1 MKSIDE
7 YNLDLLGITET
18 HMPGTGTEVLPNGFL
33 LFYSGRADGHKR
45 QGVGLTLSKRIKN
58 SLISYTPV
66 SQRVI
71 TARLHSRHINI
82 SVVVAY
88 APTEGSCD
96 SDKDEFY
103 QQLEDTL
110 SSLPRYDI
118 KLLLGD
124 FNARIGT
131 DHSSWPGIIGKHSL
145 HSSAN
150 DNGTR
155 MLDLCTMNE
164 LTIGGTL
171 FEHRNIHK
179 GTWRSPDGRTVT
191 QIDNICISTRW
202 NHSLLDVK
210 SCRGADIGSDHYLVR
225 RFLRIKLNN
234 NRAQKSASVRAP
246 ALERLRDRSK
256 VMEYNEA
263 LSQRFHQSPTNR
275 LYFFG

>member
-1 MKSIDE
+1 M
-7 YNLDLLGITET
+7 LDLLVISVT
-18 HMPGTGTEVLPNGFL
+18 HMRGTVTVCLPNGSL
-33 LFYSGRADGHKR
+33 LVYSGRADGHKR

-124 FNARIGT
+124 FNLSMHVSGLIIA
-131 DHSSWPGIIGKHSL
+131 PGLASL
-145 HSSAN
+145 ESI
-150 DNGTR
+150 R
-155 MLDLCTMNE
+155 CTAQPM
-164 LTIGGTL
+164 T
-171 FEHRNIHK
+171 
-179 GTWRSPDGRTVT
+179 TV
-191 QIDNICISTRW
+191 QGCLI
-202 NHSLLDVK
+202 
-210 SCRGADIGSDHYLVR
+210 Y
-225 RFLRIKLNN
+225 
-234 NRAQKSASVRAP
+234 AP
-246 ALERLRDRSK
+246 
-256 VMEYNEA
+256 
-263 LSQRFHQSPTNR
+263 
-275 LYFFG
+275 